1 MPRSE
6 EIIPKIKRQ
15 QIMSMLAKGER
26 LDGRRLDE
34 YRPISIELGVVEK
47 AEGSAMV
54 RLGNTISIAGVKVEL
69 GKPYPDTPDEGA
81 FIVNAEFLPLASP
94 TFEPGP
100 PDESAIEVARVV
112 DRGIRSSGAIDLKK
126 LCILPGE
133 KVWVVYIDVYVL
145 NHDGNMMDA
154 SGLATIA
161 ALLIAKMP
169 KVAVKEG
176 KVTILDE
183 WVPLP
188 VVNRPVP
195 VTMAKIGEK
204 IVVDPSLDEELV
216 MDCRITVTIDESDR
230 ICAVQKG
237 IGGSL
242 TVDDVKYASKLAV
255 EKAKEI
261 RKALPPLPS
270 IEDVEWIVK
279 EGQ

>member
-1 MPRSE
+1 
-6 EIIPKIKRQ
+6 
-15 QIMSMLAKGER
+15 MLAKGER